1 MPCLH
6 LLFAFNCCLSSLFT
20 LKFKNKVCL
29 LKCELLTCLY
39 LVYFSFAFV
48 YFLRS
53 LFVDILFVYLNRNI
67 KIIYIYLATLVYIFV
82 YLLIALFA
90 CCLLAWKR
98 TRLTYTLFAAFV
110 YMIVYLFSL
119 NGTYLTCLHLQLTL
133 SCLPACLHCS

>member
-1 MPCLH
+1 MWIAYM
-6 LLFAFNCCLSSLFT
+6 FIS
-20 LKFKNKVCL
+20 CL
-29 LKCELLTCLY
+29 LLL
-39 LVYFSFAFV
+39 FAFV

-67 KIIYIYLATLVYIFV
+67 KITYIYLATLVYIFV

-98 TRLTYTLFAAFV
+98 TRLTYTLFAALV

-119 NGTYLTCLHLQLTL
+119 FEWYLSNLFAPAVNPFLLTGL
-133 SCLPACLHCS
+133 FALLINCLPKPGCSKTPYLLLLFIFVCLLLLK